1 MHYYEEN
8 DQEVLEKLEQ
18 ILINYNLIH
27 IDIF

>member
-1 MHYYEEN
+1 MHYFEEN